1 MKELLFPLGS
11 LDELW
16 VQLYTLEAETM
27 QKELGRIKQENM
39 GKYKLSKET
48 GVHINLAL
56 YLDW

>member
-27 QKELGRIKQENM
+27 QKELGRLKQENM
-39 GKYKLSKET
+39 GKY
-48 GVHINLAL
+48 NL
-56 YLDW
+56 

>member
-27 QKELGRIKQENM
+27 QKELGRIKQKNM
-39 GKYKLSKET
+39 GKY
-48 GVHINLAL
+48 NL
-56 YLDW
+56 